1 MTVLDV
7 RNLGGD
13 SAQSSPGGEQV
24 VVQAAEGQH
33 FITVTGKKDGLYDLF
48 FHVLMIVIRT
58 GNCNKIHC
66 QLHIIWNNVYF

>member
-33 FITVTGKKDGLYDLF
+33 FITVTGRWSMCFNMFKDCQHMEAVIKYIVNCILSGS
-48 FHVLMIVIRT
+48 MI
-58 GNCNKIHC
+58 
-66 QLHIIWNNVYF
+66 